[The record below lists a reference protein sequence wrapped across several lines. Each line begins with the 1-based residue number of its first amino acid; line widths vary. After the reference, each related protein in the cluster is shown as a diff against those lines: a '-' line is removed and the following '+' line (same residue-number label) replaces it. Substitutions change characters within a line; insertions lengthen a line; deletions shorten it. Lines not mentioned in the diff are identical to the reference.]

1 MHKSDIA
8 ALTLKG
14 NGSVRGVELVLP
26 LVFKYLILLALT
38 KSHLALGHVRLEI
51 NDLSPSGNQ
60 PLHDV
65 AQSVHAVVNGEIYE
79 YDRLRAEMI
88 EKIGY
93 LFQGTSDCEL
103 VLALYK
109 CYGLSFLSHVR
120 GEFSLCLYDSGNELF
135 IAVRDRYGI
144 KPLFWTVQDGEL
156 MVAAEMKAL
165 APLGWR
171 PEWNLDGI
179 LNGSFQAGS
188 GTIFKDVHKVTV
200 V

>member
-1 MHKSDIA
+1 M
-8 ALTLKG
+8 
-14 NGSVRGVELVLP
+14 VELVLP
-26 LVFKYLILLALT
+26 LVFKHLILLALT
-38 KSHLALGHVRLEI
+38 KSRLALGHVRLEI

-65 AQSVHAVVNGEIYE
+65 EQSVHAVVNGEIYE
-79 YDRLRAEMI
+79 YDRLRTEMN
-88 EKIGY
+88 ERIGY
-93 LFQGTSDCEL
+93 QFQGTSDCEL

-109 CYGLSFLSHVR
+109 CYGLPFLSHLR
-120 GEFSLCLYDSGNELF
+120 GEFSLCLYDSSNELF

-165 APLGWR
+165 KPLGWK
-171 PEWNLDGI
+171 PEWDLDGI

-188 GTIFKDVHKVTV
+188 GTIFKDIFKVDIL
-200 V
+200 